1 MYVVS
6 RLAPFKSGEVV
17 SGELWPRISR
27 TKWLI
32 SYTPNAGQGL
42 FNTIVATQNHQVAIL
57 FVGRHSTVKIVK
69 RFAMIHPLTL
79 FRQKHIECT
88 ILVGIRC
95 LVLRVFVFHPILI
108 YNIYIYIIIYR
119 IICIYNILIY
129 IYVCIYILI
138 YLNHTF
144 GFNSRISSV
153 FGQVVLFLY
162 VYSIFLSTATVSDS
176 EWALPV
182 NHHQPWVPMP
192 SLQTP

>member
-108 YNIYIYIIIYR
+108 
-119 IICIYNILIY
+119 
-129 IYVCIYILI
+129 
-138 YLNHTF
+138 
-144 GFNSRISSV
+144 
-153 FGQVVLFLY
+153 LY
-162 VYSIFLSTATVSDS
+162 TSGGTKFMLLESFTKHPFRSTADHIFKSVLCGRCGTVNYHP
-176 EWALPV
+176 LL
-182 NHHQPWVPMP
+182 NI
-192 SLQTP
+192 